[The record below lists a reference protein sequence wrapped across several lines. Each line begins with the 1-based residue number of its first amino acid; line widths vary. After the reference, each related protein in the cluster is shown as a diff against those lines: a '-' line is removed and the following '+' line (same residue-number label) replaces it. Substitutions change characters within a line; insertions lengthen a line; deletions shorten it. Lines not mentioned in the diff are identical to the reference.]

1 MRSLRVNAEDRPTI
15 CAPAP
20 QPRGRAPRTVKARA
34 SRRIGSP
41 ALWRRLRI
49 GALSLAVL
57 ASAGSG
63 VWAWRTGQ
71 AERALVAATGAAAAA
86 TTYAGLSLQDIE
98 LIGREHVP
106 AATVLA
112 ATGLQRGDAIL
123 FVDLDALRARVEAIG
138 WIASATIERRL
149 PGTIR
154 IEVVERRPFARWQ
167 VEGKTALI
175 DRSGVVLERDDPEQY
190 RELLR
195 VVGPGAAKAAA
206 ALFSMLATEPA
217 LGARVVNAIRVR
229 DRRWDLEFDNGVVAR
244 LPENNMQEAWKR
256 LASMD
261 RDQKVLARDI
271 VALDLR
277 LSDRVVVRMT
287 PEAATARK
295 TPGKNT

>member
-20 QPRGRAPRTVKARA
+20 QPRVRTRAVRARPP
-34 SRRIGSP
+34 RRIGSP
-41 ALWRRLRI
+41 VLWRRLRARAA
-49 GALSLAVL
+49 ALAALAIL
-57 ASAGSG
+57 GG
-63 VWAWRTGQ
+63 GIWAWRSGFAAQ
-71 AERALVAATGAAAAA
+71 ALATATGTVATA
-86 TTYAGLSLQDIE
+86 TTFAGLALQDVE
-98 LIGREHVP
+98 LVGREHVP

-112 ATGLQRGDAIL
+112 ATGLHRGDPIL

-138 WIASATIERRL
+138 WIAGATIERRL

-154 IEVVERRPFARWQ
+154 IEIVERRPFARWQ
-167 VEGKTALI
+167 VDGKTMLI
-175 DRSGVVLERDDPEQY
+175 DRSGAVLERDDPEQY
-190 RELLR
+190 RDLLR

-229 DRRWDLEFDNGVVAR
+229 DRRWDLEFDNGVIAR

-256 LASMD
+256 LAAMD
-261 RDQKVLARDI
+261 REQKVLARD
-271 VALDLR
+271 VAALDLR
-277 LSDRVVVRMT
+277 LADRVVVRMT
-287 PEAATARK
+287 PEAAAARK